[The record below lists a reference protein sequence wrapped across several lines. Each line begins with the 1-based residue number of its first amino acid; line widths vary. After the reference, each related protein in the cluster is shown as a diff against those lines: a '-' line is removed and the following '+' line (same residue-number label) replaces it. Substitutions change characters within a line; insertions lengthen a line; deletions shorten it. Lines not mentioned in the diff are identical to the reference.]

1 MNILTVSKLAKT
13 FGSDTLFQHVSF
25 DINSK
30 ENIALIGKNG
40 TGKSTLVK
48 MILGEI
54 DADEGEI
61 HINKK
66 AKIGYLS
73 QRVITD
79 TSHTLIEEVMG
90 VFKEVLQLE
99 QRIKNISAK
108 MQKDPHNEDLLTTYA
123 NMEQDYESKGGYDIH
138 YKVDMI
144 LHQFGFSR
152 EEYKRKIMTFS
163 NGEQTRIAFAKL
175 LLEAPDLLI
184 LDEPT
189 NHLDIRIIE
198 WLEDYLL
205 KYDGSVFVV
214 THDKYFIDKVCKK
227 ILEIDGQEMQ
237 VYHGNYQEYLE
248 QKTARFERLLTLY
261 RKQQKEIRHLES
273 FVERFRYNAKK
284 ATMAQDRIKKLDRIE
299 RIKEPKKQKAKL
311 RLNFQPKRP
320 TREVILEA
328 KEATFGYET
337 PLIKNLSFEMRGFE
351 KVAIIGPNGTGKT
364 TLLKILQNK
373 MSLMSGKIHFLR
385 DYKIGYFDQ
394 NQESLSFHKTIFEE
408 IHDLHPSFTKYDIY
422 SIGAK
427 FLFYYEDMDKEI
439 AVLSGGEKVRLVL
452 LLLMLEKPDLLILD
466 EPTNHLD
473 IETKDIV
480 EEVFDEFEGP
490 ILFVSHDRYFIN
502 RIASKLI
509 YFEHQK
515 GLVFDGNYDAYKA
528 FYAKDQMK
536 ESKASK
542 KSKKNKK
549 TNKID
554 ITSLEKEIISLEQ
567 TIEVKKE
574 QTFDSDY
581 YLDKEKITAL
591 NEEIKEL
598 ENKLKKLDDEYY
610 RLLEMD

>member
-13 FGSDTLFQHVSF
+13 FGNDTLFEHVSF

-48 MILGEI
+48 MILGEV
-54 DADEGEI
+54 APDEGEI

-79 TSHTLIEEVMG
+79 TSHTLID
-90 VFKEVLQLE
+90 EVLSVFQEALHVE
-99 QRIKNISAK
+99 QKIKDISLK
-108 MQKDPHNEDLLTTYA
+108 MEKDPHNEQLLSTYA
-123 NMEQDYESKGGYDIH
+123 NLEHDFESKGGYDIH
-138 YKVDMI
+138 YKIDMI

-152 EEYKRKIMTFS
+152 EEYKRPIITFS

-175 LLEAPDLLI
+175 LLQAPDLLI

-198 WLEDYLL
+198 WLEDYLM
-205 KYDGSVFVV
+205 KYDGSVFII

-227 ILEIDGQEMQ
+227 ILEIDVQEMQ
-237 VYHGNYQEYLE
+237 IYHGNYNQYLE
-248 QKTARFERLLTLY
+248 QKAERFERLLTMY
-261 RKQQKEIRHLES
+261 RRQQKEIRHLES

-284 ATMAQDRIKKLDRIE
+284 ATMAQDRIKKLGRIE
-299 RIKEPKKQKAKL
+299 RIKEPKKTKRKL
-311 RLNFQPKRP
+311 HLAFQPRRP

-328 KEATFGYET
+328 KDATFGYEE
-337 PLIKNLSFEMRGFE
+337 PLIKHLSFTMRGFE

-408 IHDLHPSFTKYDIY
+408 IHDLHPMFTKYDIY

-427 FLFYYEDMDKEI
+427 FLFYHEDMDKNI
-439 AVLSGGEKVRLVL
+439 SVLSGGEKVRLVL

-490 ILFVSHDRYFIN
+490 IIFVSHDRYFIN

-509 YFEHQK
+509 YFENQK
-515 GLVFDGNYDAYKA
+515 GTVFEGNYDAYKA
-528 FYAKDQMK
+528 FYAEEKVK
-536 ESKASK
+536 HFETT
-542 KSKKNKK
+542 KK
-549 TNKID
+549 THKSPQDSKIS
-554 ITSLEKEIISLEQ
+554 IAEIEKEIM
-567 TIEVKKE
+567 TIEQKIESKKAL
-574 QTFDSDY
+574 TFESEY
-581 YLDKEKITAL
+581 YLDKEKIEAL
-591 NEEIKEL
+591 NKEIESL
-598 ENKLKKLDDEYY
+598 ENDLLKLDEKYY
-610 RLLEMD
+610 KLLEMD

>member
-13 FGSDTLFQHVSF
+13 FVNDTLFQHVSF
-25 DINSK
+25 DIKSK

-48 MILGEI
+48 MILGDI
-54 DADEGEI
+54 LPDEGEI

-79 TSHTLIEEVMG
+79 TSQTLID
-90 VFKEVLQLE
+90 EVLQVFHEILKLE
-99 QRIKNISAK
+99 KHLKELSLK
-108 MQKDPHNEDLLTTYA
+108 MEKDPHNLDLLATYS
-123 NMEQDYESKGGYDIH
+123 NLQQDYERRGGYDVH

-144 LHQFGFSR
+144 LHQFGFKR
-152 EEYKRKIMTFS
+152 EDYKRTISTFS

-205 KYDGSVFVV
+205 KYEGSVFVV

-227 ILEIDGQEMQ
+227 ILEIDGQELQ
-237 VYHGNYQEYLE
+237 VYHGNYNQYLE
-248 QKTARFERLLTLY
+248 QKTARFERLLRQY
-261 RKQQKEIRHLES
+261 KKQQKEIRHLES

-284 ATMAQDRIKKLDRIE
+284 ATMAQDRIKKLDRIK
-299 RIKEPKKQKAKL
+299 RIKEPKKSNSKIHL
-311 RLNFQPKRP
+311 SFQPKRP

-328 KEATFGYET
+328 KDATFGYEE
-337 PLIKNLSFEMRGFE
+337 PLIKDLNFQMRGFE

-364 TLLKILQNK
+364 TLLKILQKK
-373 MSLMSGKIHFLR
+373 MSLISGKIHFLR
-385 DYKIGYFDQ
+385 DFKIGYFDQ

-408 IHDLHPSFTKYDIY
+408 IHDLYPMFTKYDIY
-422 SIGAK
+422 SVGAK
-427 FLFYYEDMDKEI
+427 FMFYHEDMDKQI

-480 EEVFDEFEGP
+480 EEVFDDFEGP
-490 ILFVSHDRYFIN
+490 IIFVSHDRYFIN

-515 GLVFDGNYDAYKA
+515 GQVFDGNYDAYKA
-528 FYAKDQMK
+528 FQASQATSTVSNNKNVKKKEKPKKDI
-536 ESKASK
+536 A
-542 KSKKNKK
+542 
-549 TNKID
+549 TI
-554 ITSLEKEIISLEQ
+554 EKEIIALEQ

-574 QTFDSDY
+574 QSFDPAY
-581 YLDKEKITAL
+581 YLDKDKIEGL
-591 NEEIKEL
+591 NQEIKEL
-598 ENKLKKLDDEYY
+598 EQQVQKLDEEYY
-610 RLLEMD
+610 KLLEMD